1 MVSACDETYQNCRLH
16 HENIL
21 QAIGI
26 QCLLTNFGF
35 QQLGRKIQLPTWTML
50 NHRRISFS
58 PMINNLWE
66 NITLSCCW
74 FRSFNFLVGAL
85 RKFENFDNVEMNII
99 SLSALPV
106 LECSVTFCSY
116 VKFSKYTRRINHF
129 RYIDDPKIHVH

>member
-1 MVSACDETYQNCRLH
+1 MKEKWCLH
-16 HENIL
+16 VTKHIKII
-21 QAIGI
+21 AIGI

-35 QQLGRKIQLPTWTML
+35 QQLGRKTQLLTWTML

-66 NITLSCCW
+66 NITLPCCW

-85 RKFENFDNVEMNII
+85 RNFENCDNVEMNII

-106 LECSVTFCSY
+106 LERSVTFCSY
-116 VKFSKYTRRINHF
+116 VKFSKYARSINHF
-129 RYIDDPKIHVH
+129 RYIDDLKIHVH